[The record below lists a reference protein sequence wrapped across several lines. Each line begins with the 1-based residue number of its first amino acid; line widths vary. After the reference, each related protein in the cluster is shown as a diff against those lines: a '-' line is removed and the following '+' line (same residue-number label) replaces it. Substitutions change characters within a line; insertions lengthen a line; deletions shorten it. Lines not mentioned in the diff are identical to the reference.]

1 MFNLFSIP
9 ISPEGWKTI
18 RQVVLFVLCVV
29 FLVGGGYYLGKKAE
43 QTAQAER
50 KVVALEK
57 YQKDT
62 ETLREQRDELQK
74 KYANKTETVRI
85 EYREVIKYVDKTET
99 ELVDQLRNDKL
110 RLSVRLRD
118 AEASAATAN
127 LAASAIG
134 THAERRAE
142 LHEETATA
150 LIRLTSDADRTAVT
164 LGSCQRYIQ
173 LQYDQVNE
181 YNSKN
186 AEFYKENGYTF

>member
-1 MFNLFSIP
+1 MINLFNIP

-57 YQKDT
+57 YQNDT
-62 ETLREQRDELQK
+62 EQLRKQRDDLQVLYAEK
-74 KYANKTETVRI
+74 KEKVVI
-85 EYREVIKYVDKTET
+85 EYVEVIKYVDKTED
-99 ELVDQLRNDKL
+99 ELVDQLRSNNL

-127 LAASAIG
+127 LSAAAVG
-134 THAERRAE
+134 THAARRAE

-150 LIRLTSDADRTAVT
+150 LIRLTSDADRVAAT
-164 LGSCQRYIQ
+164 LGACQDYVW
-173 LQYDQVNE
+173 LQHNQVVD
-181 YNSKN
+181 YNKMV
-186 AEFYKENGYTF
+186 EVFYKEHGYTF